1 MLWNAPFGIEI
12 IFKNPSAFWFLF
24 LVPFFWVLACFW
36 FWARGKALRDP
47 WIKMHLDG
55 SFLPGVFRVITRSL
69 IASLALT
76 LIILVLAKPEKKVIS
91 NMPEYGGIRITFLFD
106 SSLSMKRAEDL
117 KPNRLVA
124 AKKIIADFIKLSL
137 RDPELKGRYKFSVI
151 PFAGGAI
158 PFFMPFTASAGEFL
172 SALEEVDERTVAV
185 PGTSLYAA
193 LAAYEEL
200 LFRYPAPDAET
211 VDVAVLI
218 SDGGKEEQKAEE
230 VNLVR
235 RIMDILGKG
244 KNKVIVNTVGV
255 GKVLIK
261 GNNERV
267 SEPVE
272 LIIRD
277 DAGNFIDFY
286 REKPN
291 ESPYKSRLD
300 EKILMDVA
308 SLGRGR
314 YYHFSSEKEM
324 AANFKE
330 TVLKHRKFKGNIA
343 VSGFEPAR
351 TWFLFPAFALF
362 YFVFGYHEWI
372 FRMRRRTHKNLN

>member
-1 MLWNAPFGIEI
+1 M
-12 IFKNPSAFWFLF
+12 
-24 LVPFFWVLACFW
+24 
-36 FWARGKALRDP
+36 
-47 WIKMHLDG
+47 
-55 SFLPGVFRVITRSL
+55 
-69 IASLALT
+69 
-76 LIILVLAKPEKKVIS
+76 
-91 NMPEYGGIRITFLFD
+91 
-106 SSLSMKRAEDL
+106 
-117 KPNRLVA
+117 
-124 AKKIIADFIKLSL
+124 
-137 RDPELKGRYKFSVI
+137 
-151 PFAGGAI
+151 
-158 PFFMPFTASAGEFL
+158 
-172 SALEEVDERTVAV
+172 
-185 PGTSLYAA
+185 
-193 LAAYEEL
+193 
-200 LFRYPAPDAET
+200 
-211 VDVAVLI
+211 
-218 SDGGKEEQKAEE
+218 
-230 VNLVR
+230 VR

-330 TVLKHRKFKGNIA
+330 TDLKHRKFKGNIA